1 MLTIISDEPC
11 SKKRRKIFSF
21 SVLIAG
27 ILSFDPS
34 VASDN
39 EKLKIELD
47 KVNQKLIILE
57 SWLTSARA
65 SESKLEEDL
74 RQLSYSINETNS
86 AIDDLNTRKDSLE
99 DSILETSRSVEIQR
113 SSADENKLK
122 LVQLIRAMQKVR
134 SPSLLQILLRSE
146 SLEDFSF

>member
-11 SKKRRKIFSF
+11 SKKGRKLISF
-21 SVLIAG
+21 SLLIAG

-34 VASDN
+34 AASDD

-47 KVNQKLIILE
+47 KINQKLIILE

-65 SESKLEEDL
+65 NESKLEEDL

-86 AIDDLNTRKDSLE
+86 AIDDLDLRKDRLN
-99 DSILETSRSVEIQR
+99 DSFLETSSSVDIQR
-113 SSADENKLK
+113 SLADENRLK
-122 LVQLIRAMQKVR
+122 LVQLLRTMQKVH
-134 SPSLLQILLRSE
+134 SPSLLEPCRKFIHQV
-146 SLEDFSF
+146 F

>member
-1 MLTIISDEPC
+1 M
-11 SKKRRKIFSF
+11 
-21 SVLIAG
+21 
-27 ILSFDPS
+27 
-34 VASDN
+34 ASDD

-57 SWLTSARA
+57 SWLTSARTN
-65 SESKLEEDL
+65 ESKLEEDL

-86 AIDDLNTRKDSLE
+86 AIDELDTRKYSIE
-99 DSILETSRSVEIQR
+99 DSILETSRSIEIQQ

-122 LVQLIRAMQKVR
+122 LVQLIRVMQKVQ

-146 SLEDFSF
+146 SLEDFSSLIEYQK

>member
-11 SKKRRKIFSF
+11 SKKGRKIFSF

-34 VASDN
+34 VASDD

-47 KVNQKLIILE
+47 KVNQKLMILE

-86 AIDDLNTRKDSLE
+86 AIDDLDARKDSIE

-122 LVQLIRAMQKVR
+122 
-134 SPSLLQILLRSE
+134 
-146 SLEDFSF
+146 